1 MRVPY
6 FISRYELTFY
16 VNSICWLFFDYMT
29 NPKGTWTGQNEF
41 SKAIM
46 IINTRCENQNISV
59 LLLGASTLLLLFFF
73 NLPFFYANVIYILEP
88 SLCSKNKSSKKTQRR
103 SSVTNGRAL
112 RLLLIAPLTFNNSLS
127 KNNEGKR
134 EGICG
139 VEIASCR
146 TEMLKVS
153 QIILGERSHL
163 NKESA
168 LQKQKTQQ

>member
-16 VNSICWLFFDYMT
+16 FNSICWLFFDYMT

-73 NLPFFYANVIYILEP
+73 NLPFFMLM
-88 SLCSKNKSSKKTQRR
+88 SS
-103 SSVTNGRAL
+103 
-112 RLLLIAPLTFNNSLS
+112 IF
-127 KNNEGKR
+127 
-134 EGICG
+134 
-139 VEIASCR
+139 
-146 TEMLKVS
+146 
-153 QIILGERSHL
+153 
-163 NKESA
+163 
-168 LQKQKTQQ
+168 